1 MSEEKRKVALELV
14 PSLLLGDPRIHGVPY
29 VSPEVREDISLLAS
43 ADVVTANLDAP
54 QAMLASL
61 LYREAVLT
69 ALRVNNRSLAA
80 AALASWLSFLAH
92 TKAKEGRVMSALL
105 SSLHKEEYEEEEEE
119 KWWKFWKRG
128 EGKRRKK
135 GEEE

>member
-14 PSLLLGDPRIHGVPY
+14 PSLLLGDPRLHAVPFIA
-29 VSPEVREDISLLAS
+29 PEAREDISLLAN

-69 ALRVNNRSLAA
+69 ALRVSNRSLAA

-92 TKAKEGRVMSALL
+92 TKAKEGKVMNALL
-105 SSLHKEEYEEEEEE
+105 ASLKKEEYEEEEEE

-128 EGKRRKK
+128 KEKRRK

>member
-1 MSEEKRKVALELV
+1 MSEEKRKVVLELV
-14 PSLLLGDPRIHGVPY
+14 PSLLLGDPRIHGVPLIT
-29 VSPEVREDISLLAS
+29 PEAREDISLLAN

-61 LYREAVLT
+61 LYREAVLA
-69 ALRVNNRSLAA
+69 ALRANNRSLAA

-105 SSLHKEEYEEEEEE
+105 SSLRREEYEEEEEE

-128 EGKRRKK
+128 EKRRKK